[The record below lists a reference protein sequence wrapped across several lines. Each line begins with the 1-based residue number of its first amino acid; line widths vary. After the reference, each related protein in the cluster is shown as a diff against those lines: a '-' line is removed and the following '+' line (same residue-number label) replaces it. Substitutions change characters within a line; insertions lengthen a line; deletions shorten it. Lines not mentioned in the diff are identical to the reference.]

1 LGKKLEPPS
10 EGEICVERRIQEYF
24 QITKAGK
31 MKDSSNKIK
40 EVGRKK
46 GDVLERFTKLQR
58 TVMPLSRRI
67 RRKEKVEKFRTVQE
81 LNDAGVH

>member
-1 LGKKLEPPS
+1 
-10 EGEICVERRIQEYF
+10 
-24 QITKAGK
+24 
-31 MKDSSNKIK
+31 MKDAANEIK

-58 TVMPLSRRI
+58 TVMPLSRRT

>member
-1 LGKKLEPPS
+1 MNDAS
-10 EGEICVERRIQEYF
+10 R
-24 QITKAGK
+24 
-31 MKDSSNKIK
+31 KIK

-58 TVMPLSRRI
+58 TVMPLSRRTP
-67 RRKEKVEKFRTVQE
+67 RKEKVQKFRTVQE

>member
-1 LGKKLEPPS
+1 MSDAPN
-10 EGEICVERRIQEYF
+10 RIR
-24 QITKAGK
+24 
-31 MKDSSNKIK
+31 

-58 TVMPLSRRI
+58 TVMPLSKRTV
-67 RRKEKVEKFRTVQE
+67 RKKKVEKFKTLQE